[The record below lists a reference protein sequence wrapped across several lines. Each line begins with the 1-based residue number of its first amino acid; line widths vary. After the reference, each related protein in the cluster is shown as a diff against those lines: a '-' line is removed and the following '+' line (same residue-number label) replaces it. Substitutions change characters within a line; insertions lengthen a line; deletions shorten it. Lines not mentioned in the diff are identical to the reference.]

1 MTEPKTKNVRS
12 FDKIGY
18 PPASKL
24 IVNHV
29 IKLVRLTGQKKQEE
43 VVKLYEKRVEDV
55 SESKEDYEELAH
67 KLDQSIDLLIKVF
80 KRNGG

>member
-1 MTEPKTKNVRS
+1 MWDLLTEIFKS
-12 FDKIGY
+12 HGIS
-18 PPASKL
+18 ALL
-24 IVNHV
+24 IFVEAVV
-29 IKLVRLTGQKKQEE
+29 IAYLFRTNQKKQDQIVE
-43 VVKLYEKRVEDV
+43 LYEKRVEDV